1 MKRIQAVIFD
11 MDGVLVDAK
20 AWHCEALNRA
30 LAQFGQTIGL
40 EEHLTTFDGLPTRTK
55 LEILSR
61 ERGFPRELHDE
72 VNQLKQQFTLDI
84 IHESCRP
91 VPRIQHALA
100 LLKSQGYIVGVASNS
115 IRATVDAMMLRSGLD
130 PYLDFRLSNQ
140 DVARPKPAPDIY
152 LKAISW
158 AGVSPEECVV
168 VEDNHYGIEAAQAAG
183 AHVLQVQGVSE
194 VVFRRIQA
202 FIQHC
207 DEKLEGLP
215 WRQVAP
221 TLRAA

>member
-30 LAQFGQTIGL
+30 LARFGQTIGL
-40 EEHLTTFDGLPTRTK
+40 EEHLTTFDGLPTRAK

-61 ERGFPRELHDE
+61 ERGFPRELHDQ
-72 VNQLKQQFTLDI
+72 VNELKQRFTLDI

-91 VPRIQHALA
+91 VPRIQNALA
-100 LLKSQGYIVGVASNS
+100 LLKSQGYVVGVASNS
-115 IRATVDAMMLRSGLD
+115 IRATVEAMMTRSGLD

-140 DVARPKPAPDIY
+140 DVARPKPAPEIY
-152 LKAISW
+152 LKAIAR
-158 AGVSPEECVV
+158 AGASPDECVV
-168 VEDNHYGIEAAQAAG
+168 VEDNHYGIEAASAAG
-183 AHVLQVQGVSE
+183 AHVLRVSGVSE

-202 FIQHC
+202 FIQQC
-207 DEKLEGLP
+207 DEGLQAFP
-215 WRQVAP
+215 WRQPAV
-221 TLRAA
+221 LRAA